1 MSGGDTDLQGTIAN
15 ATAGG
20 LGGATLHEGGKVIK
34 EGTKLVGKISDNVKT
49 NIEKAK
55 YINELKKNPDNWV
68 YETETKPT
76 GKMRGLGLSQ
86 TPEMKTET
94 KRVFSPFV
102 DVDNMKSGAYK
113 ERISKTDYKELGDKK
128 NEVEIWKPNH
138 ELGESGKLKQGSLYG
153 NVSANG
159 VVNQGGRAR
168 PLLVD
173 KSKYTKNGNVYDNF
187 VSQHKQNGLIEKSPE
202 EWTGNSV
209 EDAMKHLN
217 MTNGQI
223 KIKSPIE
230 EISIYKSHLEHL
242 ITDND
247 VKGNTSRKKYLNR
260 TIRTIQEPNII
271 TKRGQYHNYI
281 KLFDDS
287 KIKPHL
293 QIVKVKPD
301 GNFYVTNFRPTKQ
314 QIKSQII
321 EGQIIYDLS
330 SLPNTQSVDTNIIT
344 DNSETFKGGVEES
357 NITPL
362 ENSEK
367 INNNEEKG
375 VDNERQIDRRT
386 NQRTNR
392 ENSEKLPTT
401 LQMDKTMVSEQSKR
415 LDTNNQGTIRPNRSE
430 RTTDNVTIGNERLNN
445 ESNISPEDK
454 ELVEKEYNNTRAKGK
469 NIDELVKEFE
479 EDTKNLYGGDKN
491 KLSDINSDDVHNFN
505 FSENKPNEEL
515 KELHQITKN
524 GATFDDLINFDKGF
538 KVLKEK
544 FKDFKDYKIESDTK
558 LNGQGVHKGRNKK
571 IAINTSRINTVQE
584 YIEVLAHELK
594 HAEQYKNYL
603 EALKVPE
610 KLRTDKQNSDIRLW
624 KECIRVNN
632 DFQKLCYRE
641 KDIANDYFSMKVQQY
656 SIEQI
661 DNYICNKYPNK
672 QAFYKRFKNA
682 YNEYKND
689 ILEKEARNAKKE
701 IREGI
706 EYARQRGKLDGTRI
720 ERRSTLRGTVSNSNV
735 WIRGRRQTGLF
746 AFEENPTRQE
756 INKATT
762 LSNSDSAVQRVAK
775 NEVRKWYGEIEKD
788 RYDVNKNL
796 SAFVKHTDRV
806 AKDLSKKLG
815 FKVNGKMVRE
825 IMPFL
830 RERTEFPK
838 KLDRKDLR
846 KLYNAL
852 SSQDKVNIRS
862 EADKISDKH
871 LLILLITIFFIQI
884 GAAFFCSFQLFFVS
898 IFCNQSMIT
907 IQQNIR
913 NFQTSIFSRLCI
925 LRIFQQSIFKTILFH

>member
-1 MSGGDTDLQGTIAN
+1 MRDVKDKANDYKTVTALSEFVVSMLPFVPKSKTFISKIPDKSKLSGYISTTAKTVKPNELANAIKTGASIGAVLSGGDTDLQGTIAN

-113 ERISKTDYKELGDKK
+113 ERISKTDYKELGNKK

-138 ELGESGKLKQGSLYG
+138 ELGESGELKQGSLYG

-159 VVNQGGRAR
+159 VVNRGGSAR

-173 KSKYTKNGNVYDNF
+173 KSKYTKNDNVYDNF

-281 KLFDDS
+281 KLFDDG

-344 DNSETFKGGVEES
+344 DNSETFKGGVEEDKYIGKKFFVGDKEEEIIGYDD
-357 NITPL
+357 NHKMYVGKPAYDWGGNNLYTKEHLDKYYLP
-362 ENSEK
+362 ENYNFE
-367 INNNEEKG
+367 
-375 VDNERQIDRRT
+375 
-386 NQRTNR
+386 
-392 ENSEKLPTT
+392 
-401 LQMDKTMVSEQSKR
+401 
-415 LDTNNQGTIRPNRSE
+415 
-430 RTTDNVTIGNERLNN
+430 
-445 ESNISPEDK
+445 EDK
-454 ELVEKEYNNTRAKGK
+454 ARREKEKQEKERISTEKKIQKENEEKEYNDINGYADDKTPLQRGKILKTLNKRVWYKKINNGQPTTSKKAIEEMVEQGFKPKKETFYKTFKRNGERFEKEENKLVMMNKQGEFYKVNLTEFYYAKHLVNK
-469 NIDELVKEFE
+469 ETVTPEKQKELETKSNKY
-479 EDTKNLYGGDKN
+479 EDYGEKISGAKKDLWSSYKN
-491 KLSDINSDDVHNFN
+491 KLSEKISNSADEITLSKAFP
-505 FSENKPNEEL
+505 EPNYESLL
-515 KELHQITKN
+515 KSGI
-524 GATFDDLINFDKGF
+524 D
-538 KVLKEK
+538 
-544 FKDFKDYKIESDTK
+544 
-558 LNGQGVHKGRNKK
+558 
-571 IAINTSRINTVQE
+571 
-584 YIEVLAHELK
+584 
-594 HAEQYKNYL
+594 
-603 EALKVPE
+603 E
-610 KLRTDKQNSDIRLW
+610 KLLATIKAIRDSIPDKPRSKYQVSR
-624 KECIRVNN
+624 KENWVSAVKVSRMFVNELISGN
-632 DFQKLCYRE
+632 VSLDEFDNTIKTTSLKDKIDLYR
-641 KDIANDYFSMKVQQY
+641 KIGYPNFKNLQDY
-656 SIEQI
+656 SIEFSNGYYIKDGKSLDKPASLYGLYKKTGKRTRHLINTFDTKEQAIERLKQELSNI
-661 DNYICNKYPNK
+661 DN
-672 QAFYKRFKNA
+672 
-682 YNEYKND
+682 
-689 ILEKEARNAKKE
+689 
-701 IREGI
+701 
-706 EYARQRGKLDGTRI
+706 T
-720 ERRSTLRGTVSNSNV
+720 
-735 WIRGRRQTGLF
+735 
-746 AFEENPTRQE
+746 
-756 INKATT
+756 
-762 LSNSDSAVQRVAK
+762 
-775 NEVRKWYGEIEKD
+775 
-788 RYDVNKNL
+788 
-796 SAFVKHTDRV
+796 
-806 AKDLSKKLG
+806 
-815 FKVNGKMVRE
+815 
-825 IMPFL
+825 
-830 RERTEFPK
+830 PK
-838 KLDRKDLR
+838 KKDVPLSVWKWQGEKSIKQKTVKLLR
-846 KLYNAL
+846 KTNSKNTSMMSLICL
-852 SSQDKVNIRS
+852 LLQKNIKPDLTS
-862 EADKISDKH
+862 HYFIQC
-871 LLILLITIFFIQI
+871 LLIK
-884 GAAFFCSFQLFFVS
+884 
-898 IFCNQSMIT
+898 N
-907 IQQNIR
+907 
-913 NFQTSIFSRLCI
+913 
-925 LRIFQQSIFKTILFH
+925 